1 MATVEIFS
9 KKDKLKQQEKTFP
22 RVVTSFNKFLE
33 LRELVK
39 STDLEIM
46 LFGVVKKHE
55 NNLYIIEEWLIPP
68 QDSNTS
74 TFVTTNDDEYPKWL
88 LDIPREKRINIRM
101 HLHTHPK
108 MSVSP
113 SGVDEETII
122 NKVQDI
128 DNFYLRAI
136 INHDLK
142 LRLDL
147 FNLEE
152 ERLYK
157 HLNLEIIYKK
167 GTPLKL
173 LMGPDGLELV
183 NLLDFTNEKEELKKQ
198 MKSKSTKVINTL
210 GHHLA
215 SGAYYG
221 YPQEEEE
228 GIQNPYTPR
237 TIKDEDLE
245 EEPEDPKKKAFIEK
259 WFPEKHPLHDL
270 IEDILKLY
278 EYSLENKSLS
288 LEALE
293 EEAANL
299 SMEAE
304 CWLAYLEE
312 LIDQLTTKD
321 RRASVLLYNE
331 SISRWLE
338 KNIPTIKEY
347 RRIYK

>member
-9 KKDKLKQQEKTFP
+9 KKEKQKQQEKTFP

-46 LFGVVKKHE
+46 LFGIVKKHE
-55 NNLYIIEEWLIPP
+55 NNIYVIEEWLIPP

-88 LDIPREKRINIRM
+88 LNIPREKRIHIRM

-136 INHDLK
+136 VNHDLK

-173 LMGPDGLELV
+173 LMGPDGLELI

-198 MKSKSTKVINTL
+198 MKPNNTRVINTL
-210 GHHLA
+210 GHHLT

-221 YPQEEEE
+221 YPQDEEER
-228 GIQNPYTPR
+228 QNPYTPR
-237 TIKDEDLE
+237 TIEDEDI
-245 EEPEDPKKKAFIEK
+245 EEPEDPKRKAFIEK
-259 WFPEKHPLHDL
+259 WFPKTHPLHNF

-278 EYSLENKSLS
+278 EYSLEEKKLS
-288 LEALE
+288 LESLE
-293 EEAANL
+293 EESYA

-304 CWLAYLEE
+304 CWLAYIED
-312 LIDQLTTKD
+312 LIEQLNSVD
-321 RRASVLLYNE
+321 RKTSVLLYNE